1 MALLNCTRKPRFTW
15 TRPVS
20 STQGTRNRAGK
31 YVACT
36 CRSHVLR
43 GKNGEPDLLAGVL
56 VNHGT
61 ADQMDPATGIPRNE
75 DLEERVRGIR

>member
-1 MALLNCTRKPRFTW
+1 MQKREAACPGK
-15 TRPVS
+15 VS
-20 STQGTRNRAGK
+20 GRTQEYRARNRAGK

-61 ADQMDPATGIPRNE
+61 ADQMDPATGIPRND